1 MMQDMQGIEQYEQD
15 SQYQNV
21 LKKIDEKVKNIKQDR
36 IESEPSPEDGLDDE
50 YLMQN
55 IEGDLE
61 QQESGYQAEYF
72 EVINEISRLCQ
83 IITHNSKT
91 ENKEK
96 KLKIE

>member
-1 MMQDMQGIEQYEQD
+1 
-15 SQYQNV
+15 

-61 QQESGYQAEYF
+61 
-72 EVINEISRLCQ
+72 
-83 IITHNSKT
+83 
-91 ENKEK
+91 
-96 KLKIE
+96 